1 MHIHLVHHARKG
13 EKESVVPDK
22 FDMKGAGEITD
33 LVDNVLIVHR
43 NKTKEALLRKET
55 ISDEKREEA
64 EQQADTALIC
74 AKQRHHTWEGTV
86 RLWFDAVSLQFRDVR
101 AAGARHLD
109 LRSGTWKQEWK
120 R

>member
-1 MHIHLVHHARKG
+1 
-13 EKESVVPDK
+13 
-22 FDMKGAGEITD
+22 MKGAGEITD

-43 NKTKEALLRKET
+43 NKTKEALLRKDT
-55 ISDEKREEA
+55 LSDEKREEA

-86 RLWFDAVSLQFRDVR
+86 RLWFDAASLQFRDCR
-101 AAGARHLD
+101 ADGARYLD
-109 LRSGTWKQEWK
+109 LASGTWKRGWA